1 MTAMTIFAAQR
12 KHISVVYHTVV
23 VDEDLNTKIEEET
36 TVAALQKTSLG
47 RQRQRDRLF
56 LREYCPPD
64 EPYPYSSFAL
74 FRVPVFAAT
83 NRSA

>member
-23 VDEDLNTKIEEET
+23 KDGNLSEKIEEET
-36 TVAALQKTSLG
+36 TMAALQKTNLG
-47 RQRQRDRLF
+47 KQRQRERLF

-64 EPYPYSSFAL
+64 ESYPYSNFTL
-74 FRVPVFAAT
+74 FRIPVFAAT
-83 NRSA
+83 D